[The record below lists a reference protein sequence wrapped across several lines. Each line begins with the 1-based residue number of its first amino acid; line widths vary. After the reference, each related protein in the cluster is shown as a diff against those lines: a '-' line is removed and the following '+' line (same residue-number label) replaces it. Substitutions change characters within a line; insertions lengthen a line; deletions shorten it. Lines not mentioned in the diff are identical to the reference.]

1 MHLPGRGVEYLG
13 PIGLVHGVKHFLRLG
28 KILDPR
34 KAVVVA
40 RVGHAFFVHAASEP
54 FPAVHAHLDGKGKPG
69 LNPRRHEAEPPIDPI
84 VIEKLA
90 FAISGNQFEHLLFA
104 VAINLEGPA
113 RLDTRQHANQAVGD
127 SVAIGDLSSVPVLAN
142 AGRLQVLDGP
152 ACRFRSLQRRL
163 DQLFGH
169 GLCVVS
175 EILQQGA
182 DSGEIAGHSAGEGE
196 HPQRAS
202 KNQPIPSAQ
211 HPDDMIRVFWYKS
224 VQGVPPLW
232 ANVSV
237 QKHLPHNR
245 RNARFFIIFGC
256 GYAALGGILWW
267 HDPERGEG
275 RGSGDY
281 HALRP
286 AQGRATIH
294 SCFNLYT
301 YSTWSNLVRF
311 TRPAKSKHGGYLSDQ
326 WA

>member
-1 MHLPGRGVEYLG
+1 MAAWAGLHLPGRGVEYLG

-40 RVGHAFFVHAASEP
+40 SVGHAFFVHAASEP

-69 LNPRRHEAEPPIDPI
+69 LNPRRHEAEPPINPI

-211 HPDDMIRVFWYKS
+211 HPDDMIRVFL
-224 VQGVPPLW
+224 VQER
-232 ANVSV
+232 S
-237 QKHLPHNR
+237 R
-245 RNARFFIIFGC
+245 RSSFVGQCFCTKTFTSQQAERPFFIIFGC
-256 GYAALGGILWW
+256 GYAALGENRLFFAHRDAI
-267 HDPERGEG
+267 
-275 RGSGDY
+275 
-281 HALRP
+281 
-286 AQGRATIH
+286 
-294 SCFNLYT
+294 F
-301 YSTWSNLVRF
+301 
-311 TRPAKSKHGGYLSDQ
+311 
-326 WA
+326 